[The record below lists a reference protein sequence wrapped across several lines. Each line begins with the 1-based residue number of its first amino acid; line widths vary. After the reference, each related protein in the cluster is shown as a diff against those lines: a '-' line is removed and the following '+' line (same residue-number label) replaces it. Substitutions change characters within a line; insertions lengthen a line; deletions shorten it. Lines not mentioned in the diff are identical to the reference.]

1 MITGKEIGWLEIA
14 QYTGTL
20 YEPIIDPFYFNET
33 SISEERLIELINDRD
48 RIVSKL
54 INDRDKIVPGKFG
67 GRFSRLLK
75 FLRLSKKD

>member
-48 RIVSKL
+48 RIV
-54 INDRDKIVPGKFG
+54 PGKFG